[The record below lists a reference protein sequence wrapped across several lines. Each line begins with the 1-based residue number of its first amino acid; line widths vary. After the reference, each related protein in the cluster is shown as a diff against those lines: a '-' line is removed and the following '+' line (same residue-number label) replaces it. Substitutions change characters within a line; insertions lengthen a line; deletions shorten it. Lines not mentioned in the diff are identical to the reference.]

1 MNTILLIL
9 FVAFWVLFSVYEARK
24 KKQEMLNKRSTL
36 EEVVDANA
44 DTLSDESVGSQLKSR
59 GLEYKPLSE
68 DSLETIINEIDHD
81 YSNKLENIGKV
92 QVEDIKD
99 EKFVKKI
106 DLRNAVIYSELL
118 NRKYF

>member
-44 DTLSDESVGSQLKSR
+44 DTLSDESVGSQLKST

-99 EKFVKKI
+99 EKFVKKF